1 MTAMPG
7 ERPNLHQKYGRIVL
21 HKIVFISYPN
31 EYICFSPA
39 KVASQTIRRTLA
51 VKEYE
56 NKKYPVADIAQLD
69 TNRRW
74 NGKLYPNP
82 LVSPMELSN
91 AQFWDLLENPRFL
104 KFTFVREPFNRVLS
118 AYLNK
123 IVVREQFGH
132 MKSLLPYA
140 PVGKA
145 SLDAQWSFEEFLQAV
160 ACQPDNE
167 RDLHWRTLTGSLM
180 AEEIDFDF
188 IGRLESFTHDFDHV
202 LGLIQKRNGWWR
214 KPPVI
219 LGQEHSVSAS
229 KVRKDYENETTRQLV
244 WDIYAEDYR
253 RFGYTF

>member
-1 MTAMPG
+1 
-7 ERPNLHQKYGRIVL
+7 
-21 HKIVFISYPN
+21 
-31 EYICFSPA
+31 
-39 KVASQTIRRTLA
+39 
-51 VKEYE
+51 
-56 NKKYPVADIAQLD
+56 
-69 TNRRW
+69 
-74 NGKLYPNP
+74 
-82 LVSPMELSN
+82 
-91 AQFWDLLENPRFL
+91 
-104 KFTFVREPFNRVLS
+104 FVREPFNRVLS

-244 WDIYAEDYR
+244 W
-253 RFGYTF
+253 